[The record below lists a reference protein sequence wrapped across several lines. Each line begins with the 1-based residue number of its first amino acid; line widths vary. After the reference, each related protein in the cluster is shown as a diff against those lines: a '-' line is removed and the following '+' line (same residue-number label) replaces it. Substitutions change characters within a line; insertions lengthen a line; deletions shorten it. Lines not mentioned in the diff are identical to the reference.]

1 RVECEYSPVR
11 MLARLGQQS
20 ELTTNMFVKSTPCS
34 TSSDRTFGMAHRV
47 SHRWSSARMNTMF
60 GTVGAVSGLVLLA
73 WPERSSEAASIA
85 TPSLVS
91 GTSPP
96 SRMRRADAGSAMD
109 RPLQPD

>member
-1 RVECEYSPVR
+1 MIYEH
-11 MLARLGQQS
+11 LGDNRSGKTFTNALFAWEAYNLGRTVYCNCGKDASGNEPLGDEEQQHDD
-20 ELTTNMFVKSTPCS
+20 ENIPCPTT
-34 TSSDRTFGMAHRV
+34 RHG
-47 SHRWSSARMNTMF
+47 
-60 GTVGAVSGLVLLA
+60 
-73 WPERSSEAASIA
+73 